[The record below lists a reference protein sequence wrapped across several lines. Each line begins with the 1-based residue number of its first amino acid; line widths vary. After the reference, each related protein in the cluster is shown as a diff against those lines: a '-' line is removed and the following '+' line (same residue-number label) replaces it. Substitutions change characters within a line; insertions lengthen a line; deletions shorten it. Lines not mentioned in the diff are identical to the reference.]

1 MNQLKGV
8 VSRIIFTSEN
18 NYTVLVIKVLENDID
33 DSYNGK
39 FITATGYFYDIEVDT
54 NLLLIGTLAS
64 HTKYGEQFN
73 TSSYQ
78 IQFPL
83 EKNAIITFLSS
94 DLFKG
99 IGEGKALRI
108 YDKLGDDA
116 LNLIKNDQT
125 ILDEVSGLTK
135 KDREVIVNKLQELDK
150 SSEILLQITELGF
163 SVLDATL
170 IYKKYKEE
178 TLSIINQDIYQ
189 IILDIPKIT
198 FSKVDAIARKNKIK
212 KDDIRRVRAGI
223 LHTMQVLAVERGDTY
238 SSTEEISNTLKII
251 INYDVGDLFYICLN
265 DLLLENKII
274 EITEDSYQLLSYYEA
289 ENNIVKRLTYLH
301 NKEDLRYKKD
311 LLDKKLNEFQNDN
324 NIYYDEIQ
332 KEAIKN
338 SFLKNFQIITGGPGT
353 GKTTIIKSIVSLYQD
368 IFRVDYDE
376 ACEDIVLLAPTGRAS
391 KRIME
396 ATLFKAS
403 TIHRFLKWNKDTN
416 KFQVNEHNKSHAKLV
431 IIDEFSMVDTILF
444 HHLLNGLRY
453 DTRIILVGDSNQ
465 LPSVS
470 AGNLLKDLIEVN
482 LFPVINLKCLYR
494 QDDDGN
500 IIRLAYDI
508 NQGDINYQLFNQ
520 NDDLYFYKSS
530 SNELKEHLKSI
541 MSSYK
546 DFDYRT
552 FQIMAPIYK
561 TINGIT
567 NLNIFMQEL
576 FNPQSKNKNEIKIQD
591 TVYRV
596 GDKVLQLTNMPD
608 DNIYNGD
615 IGIIIEIDNYLK
627 EITIDFGDNL
637 VTFNKSN
644 FQNFTLGYVISIHK
658 SQGSEFDV
666 VIIPILK
673 EYGRML
679 Y

>member
-33 DSYNGK
+33 DTYNGK

-251 INYDVGDLFYICLN
+251 INYDVGDLFYICLC
-265 DLLLENKII
+265 K
-274 EITEDSYQLLSYYEA
+274 
-289 ENNIVKRLTYLH
+289 
-301 NKEDLRYKKD
+301 
-311 LLDKKLNEFQNDN
+311 
-324 NIYYDEIQ
+324 
-332 KEAIKN
+332 
-338 SFLKNFQIITGGPGT
+338 
-353 GKTTIIKSIVSLYQD
+353 
-368 IFRVDYDE
+368 
-376 ACEDIVLLAPTGRAS
+376 
-391 KRIME
+391 M
-396 ATLFKAS
+396 
-403 TIHRFLKWNKDTN
+403 
-416 KFQVNEHNKSHAKLV
+416 
-431 IIDEFSMVDTILF
+431 
-444 HHLLNGLRY
+444 
-453 DTRIILVGDSNQ
+453 
-465 LPSVS
+465 
-470 AGNLLKDLIEVN
+470 
-482 LFPVINLKCLYR
+482 
-494 QDDDGN
+494 
-500 IIRLAYDI
+500 
-508 NQGDINYQLFNQ
+508 
-520 NDDLYFYKSS
+520 
-530 SNELKEHLKSI
+530 
-541 MSSYK
+541 
-546 DFDYRT
+546 
-552 FQIMAPIYK
+552 
-561 TINGIT
+561 
-567 NLNIFMQEL
+567 
-576 FNPQSKNKNEIKIQD
+576 
-591 TVYRV
+591 
-596 GDKVLQLTNMPD
+596 
-608 DNIYNGD
+608 
-615 IGIIIEIDNYLK
+615 
-627 EITIDFGDNL
+627 
-637 VTFNKSN
+637 
-644 FQNFTLGYVISIHK
+644 
-658 SQGSEFDV
+658 
-666 VIIPILK
+666 
-673 EYGRML
+673 
-679 Y
+679 